1 MRLQI
6 VDRGRELTDEERE
19 QVERRLRYAL
29 TRFEP
34 QVERVTLHVQDE
46 NGPRGGVDKSCRVD
60 VFLRHGDPVTVSD
73 VDASMM
79 AAVSRAAD
87 RVSRAVERRL
97 RREQPVKGR
106 TSMAG

>member
-6 VDRGRELTDEERE
+6 VDRGRELDQE
-19 QVERRLRYAL
+19 QRDQAERRLRYAL

-46 NGPRGGVDKSCRVD
+46 NGPKGGVDKTCRVD
-60 VFLRHGDPVTVSD
+60 VYLRHGDPVTVSD
-73 VDASMM
+73 MDASLM
-79 AAVSRAAD
+79 AAISRVAD
-87 RVSRAVERRL
+87 RISRAVDRRI
-97 RREQPVKGR
+97 RRDQPPKTK

>member
-6 VDRGRELTDEERE
+6 VDRGRELDQEQRE
-19 QVERRLRYAL
+19 QAERRLRYAL

-46 NGPRGGVDKSCRVD
+46 NGPKGGVDKTCRVD
-60 VFLRHGDPVTVSD
+60 VYLRHGDPVTVSD
-73 VDASMM
+73 ADASLL
-79 AAVSRAAD
+79 AAVSRAAE
-87 RVSRAVERRL
+87 RVSRAVDRRI
-97 RREQPVKGR
+97 RRDQPPKTK